1 MSFWRRLLHALRWI
15 FKPDVGPR
23 TFHLDALD
31 GDLNLTIKRLAENEQ
46 RSEREIVAEMLENA
60 IVRRQVA
67 EANLRKWREL
77 TPREQQVVGLACL
90 EMTNGEIAE
99 RLVISEE
106 TVKTHMRNVL
116 AKFNMH
122 SKIELRQALADWDFS
137 AYLDAKL

>member
-15 FKPDVGPR
+15 FNPDIQPR

-31 GDLNLTIKRLAENEQ
+31 SDLNSTIKRLAESER

-90 EMTNGEIAE
+90 DMTNGEIAE

-116 AKFNMH
+116 YKFNMH
-122 SKIELRQALADWDFS
+122 SKIELRQALSDWDFS